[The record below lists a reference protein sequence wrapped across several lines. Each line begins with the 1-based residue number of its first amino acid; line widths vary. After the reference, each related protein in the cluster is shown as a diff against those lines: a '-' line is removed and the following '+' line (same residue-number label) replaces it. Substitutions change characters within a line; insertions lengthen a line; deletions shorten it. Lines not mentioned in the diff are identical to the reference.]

1 MSVCGLF
8 SRATA
13 KVVGENIDA
22 RARAY
27 TRTQFSH
34 VSPFKGDMVLCCV
47 CVRAALLL
55 YTAITHLRARSLPLH
70 CACMYH
76 LTLTLAFDLT

>member
-47 CVRAALLL
+47 C
-55 YTAITHLRARSLPLH
+55 TRARRYYSILLSPI
-70 CACMYH
+70 CARAPYH
-76 LTLTLAFDLT
+76 